1 MKIKKYNTLFDYGIN
16 IDNNIIDVHTVLSLI
31 SNGININ
38 KDYHINYNNDI
49 YFTEYENSKT
59 LRLDFILEKL
69 FNKIKNKKYCPKINP
84 NSNEKCFYSIWKR
97 YTK

>member
-49 YFTEYENSKT
+49 YFIE
-59 LRLDFILEKL
+59 
-69 FNKIKNKKYCPKINP
+69 
-84 NSNEKCFYSIWKR
+84 
-97 YTK
+97 